1 MSKVDPVQRIGLRSS
16 GVLSERELS
25 ECPGV
30 PSPQRLKAGPVVVI
44 ECNEEIPCNPCEALC
59 EKGAIRI
66 GQPITNRPILD
77 DRKCGGCG
85 LCLAPCPGLA
95 IFLVDA
101 SSPDAELVS
110 FPYEFLPLPERGQTV
125 DGLDRNG
132 EVVVRGEV
140 LRIQNP
146 ERNDHTPIVT
156 LRVPPGYAMR
166 VRSLRF

>member
-1 MSKVDPVQRIGLRSS
+1 MSNADPKRRIGLRSI

-44 ECNEEIPCNPCEALC
+44 ECNEEIPCNPCETLC

-66 GQPITNRPILD
+66 GQPITNTPVLEEE
-77 DRKCGGCG
+77 KCGGCG

-101 SSPDAELVS
+101 SNPDRELVS
-110 FPYEFLPLPERGQTV
+110 FPFEFLPLPERGQIV
-125 DGLDRNG
+125 DGLDRSG
-132 EVVVRGEV
+132 QVVTEAEV

-146 ERNDHTPIVT
+146 VHNNHTPIIT
-156 LRVPPGYAMR
+156 LRVPPGYGMK
-166 VRSLRF
+166 VRSIRL